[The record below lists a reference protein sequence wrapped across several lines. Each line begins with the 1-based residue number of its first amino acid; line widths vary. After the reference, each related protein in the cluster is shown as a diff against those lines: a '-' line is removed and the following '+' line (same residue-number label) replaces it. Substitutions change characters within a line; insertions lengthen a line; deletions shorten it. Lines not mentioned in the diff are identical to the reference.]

1 MGDEG
6 LAGALVIFPLDADE
20 SALHPLPALVKED
33 AGVEL
38 GLHSMAGAD
47 LVGGEAGVSGLVVD
61 DERLAAPL
69 VGAQKVYGA
78 LEVIAVLAR
87 PRDEE
92 GHLGAHLAVQKGLRA
107 D

>member
-1 MGDEG
+1 MG
-6 LAGALVIFPLDADE
+6 VVPLDADE
-20 SALHPLPALVKED
+20 GAFHALPALAKKD

-38 GLHSMAGAD
+38 RLHRVAGAD
-47 LVGGEAGVSGLVVD
+47 LVGGKPRVSGLVVD

-78 LEVIAVLAR
+78 LEIVAVLAR

-92 GHLGAHLAVQKGLRA
+92 GRLGAHLGVREGLRA
-107 D
+107 DG